1 MKTVAILGE
10 GAWGTAVATLLAH
23 NGHQVMLWCY
33 NTELVSQINTTRYNE
48 RYLPGIQLDKTIT
61 AVATI
66 DEAVCNADWVFEAVP
81 VKFLRSVLEKAKT
94 CYNDTQRWVVLS
106 KGIEQGTLLFP
117 TEIIFDV
124 LGNTVQQ
131 TVFAGP
137 SFAMDVARKQITAVT
152 IAAPGCALARE
163 LQALLANDY
172 FRPYISTDMIG
183 VQVGAA
189 LKNVIAIGVGMLDG
203 AGYTDNAKA
212 FMITRGLHEIA
223 ELAVALGARQETV
236 YGLSGVGDL
245 ILTAMGSLSRNLE
258 VGKRF
263 GQGQSL
269 ENILKETG
277 YIPEGINTVES
288 VQQLMRKHGV
298 RLAICLGIYEVIF
311 NNKSL
316 KQVLKKLMSDSVPCE
331 CET

>member
-1 MKTVAILGE
+1 MNIAMLGE
-10 GAWGTAVATLLAH
+10 GAWGTAVAMLLAY
-23 NGHQVMLWCY
+23 NGHEVKLWCY
-33 NTELVSQINTTRYNE
+33 NTELVSQINETRHNE
-48 RYLPGIQLDKTIT
+48 RYLPGVTLPKNIT
-61 AVATI
+61 AVATL
-66 DEAVCNADWVFEAVP
+66 DEAMSDADWVFEAIP
-81 VKFLRSVLEKAKT
+81 VKFLRSVLEQSKH
-94 CYNDTQRWVVLS
+94 CYKDTQRWVVLS
-106 KGIEQGTLLFP
+106 KGIEQGTLFFP
-117 TEIIFDV
+117 TEIIADV
-124 LGNTVQQ
+124 LGDAVQQ

-137 SFAMDVARKQITAVT
+137 SFAMDVARKEITAVT
-152 IAAPGCALARE
+152 IAAPECELAKE
-163 LQALLANDY
+163 LQELLANDY

-183 VQVGAA
+183 VQLGSA

-223 ELAVALGARQETV
+223 ELAVALGGKQQTV

-245 ILTAMGSLSRNLE
+245 ILTAMGSLSRNLQ

-269 ENILKETG
+269 ESILKETG

-298 RLAICLGIYEVIF
+298 RLSICLGIYEVIF
-311 NNKSL
+311 NNKPLEDML
-316 KQVLKKLMSDSVPCE
+316 KELMREPLSYE
-331 CET
+331 CGT

>member
-1 MKTVAILGE
+1 MNIAMLGE
-10 GAWGTAVATLLAH
+10 GAWGTAVAMLLAY
-23 NGHQVMLWCY
+23 NGHEVKLWCY
-33 NTELVSQINTTRYNE
+33 NTELVSQINATRQNE
-48 RYLPGIQLDKTIT
+48 RYLPGVTLPKNIT

-66 DEAVCNADWVFEAVP
+66 DEAICNSEWVFEAIP
-81 VKFLRSVLEKAKT
+81 VKFLRSVLQKAKH
-94 CYNDTQRWVVLS
+94 CYKDTQRWVVLS
-106 KGIEQGTLLFP
+106 KGIEQDTLLFP
-117 TEIIFDV
+117 TEIIADV
-124 LGNTVQQ
+124 LGDAVQQ

-152 IAAPGCALARE
+152 IAAPGCELAKE
-163 LQALLANDY
+163 LQALLANNY

-203 AGYTDNAKA
+203 AGYSDNAKA
-212 FMITRGLHEIA
+212 FIITRGLHEIA
-223 ELAVALGARQETV
+223 ELAVALGARRETI

-245 ILTAMGSLSRNLE
+245 ILTAMGSLSRNLQ

-269 ENILKETG
+269 ETILKETG

-288 VQQLMRKHGV
+288 VQQLMRKHDV
-298 RLAICLGIYEVIF
+298 RLPICWGIYEVVF
-311 NNKSL
+311 NHKPLEDML
-316 KQVLKKLMSDSVPCE
+316 KELMRDPAPCE